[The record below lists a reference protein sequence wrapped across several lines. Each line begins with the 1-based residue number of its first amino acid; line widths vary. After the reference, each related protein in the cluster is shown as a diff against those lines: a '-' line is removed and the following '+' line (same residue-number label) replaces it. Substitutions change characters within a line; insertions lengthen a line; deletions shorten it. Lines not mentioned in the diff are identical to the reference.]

1 MELWKEGIILSQKKY
16 WAALTRISC
25 LGPIRIMNLIK
36 HMGNAEKVWN
46 SSREELER
54 VQGITPKLS
63 QVILEE
69 KSAIQVDKNW
79 REIMDKGIKVIT
91 FHEEDYPESLRYIHA
106 PPALL
111 YIRGESFSPQEKRIG
126 VVGTRKC
133 TPYGKK
139 IVQEIS
145 TALAEQGFTVVS
157 GMALGIDTLAH
168 WSTLKAGGRTTAVL
182 GCGLD
187 VMYPRQN
194 QGLAQE
200 IAKKGTLLSEF
211 PPGTFPLPRNFP
223 MRNRIISGLSSGIVV
238 VEAAEKSGALITAD
252 CALEQGREVFAV
264 PGNIDSPYSRGC
276 NRLIKEGA
284 VLLQDPMDIL
294 MELGYDVI
302 YESAPQESPHLTSQE
317 KDLYKLI
324 QAQPVHVDSL
334 RDLSGLSAGELNSL
348 LTIMELKGII
358 KQLPGK
364 YFVKK

>member
-1 MELWKEGIILSQKKY
+1 
-16 WAALTRISC
+16 
-25 LGPIRIMNLIK
+25 
-36 HMGNAEKVWN
+36 MGTAERVWN

-63 QVILEE
+63 RVILEE
-69 KSAIQVDKNW
+69 KAAIQVDKNW
-79 REIMDKGIKVIT
+79 REIVDKGMRVIT
-91 FHEEDYPESLRYIHA
+91 FHGEGYPESLRHIHA

-111 YIRGESFSPQEKRIG
+111 YIKGEPFSPKEKRIG

-133 TPYGKK
+133 TPYGRK

-145 TALAEQGFTVVS
+145 KALAEQGFTVVS

-168 WSTLKAGGRTTAVL
+168 WSTLKAGGRTIAVL

-194 QGLAQE
+194 QGLAE
-200 IAKKGTLLSEF
+200 DIVKNGTLVSEF
-211 PPGTFPLPRNFP
+211 PPGTSPLPRNFP
-223 MRNRIISGLSSGIVV
+223 MRNRIISGLSSGVVV

-284 VLLQDPMDIL
+284 VLLQDPMDIFV
-294 MELGYDVI
+294 ELGYDVI
-302 YESAPQESPHLTSQE
+302 CESAPQESPHLTNQE
-317 KDLYKLI
+317 KDLFKWI
-324 QAQPVHVDSL
+324 QAQPVHVDLL
-334 RDLSGLSAGELNSL
+334 RDLSGLSAGTLNSM
-348 LTIMELKGII
+348 LTILELKGII